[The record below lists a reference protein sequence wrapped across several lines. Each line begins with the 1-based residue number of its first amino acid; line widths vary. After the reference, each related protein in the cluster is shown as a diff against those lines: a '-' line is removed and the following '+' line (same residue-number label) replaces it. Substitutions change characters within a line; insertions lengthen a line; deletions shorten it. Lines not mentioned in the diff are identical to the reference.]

1 MDKIAMEE
9 SISSSRT
16 TAFYGNSYYSHHHQE
31 QQQSPALAP
40 ASVAAAATSD
50 FEDADSGW
58 TAYFLQLAS
67 DEEEDASAS
76 NREKQQLRDVGGV
89 LCGRGSASTS
99 TVSKPNKAKDNKEA
113 VKKGVK
119 KTKDEVLHL
128 VGTTGILEEEDPLQD
143 TASSPLVQL
152 NINGDLQEVWSTPA
166 GGRDRPPVQRRRSG
180 GDINGRKD

>member
-16 TAFYGNSYYSHHHQE
+16 TAFYGNSYYSHSHHHH
-31 QQQSPALAP
+31 QQSPALAP

-76 NREKQQLRDVGGV
+76 NRDKQQLRDVGGV
-89 LCGRGSASTS
+89 LCGRGSAPTS
-99 TVSKPNKAKDNKEA
+99 MVSKPNKAKDNKEA
-113 VKKGVK
+113 VKK
-119 KTKDEVLHL
+119 TKDEVLHL
-128 VGTTGILEEEDPLQD
+128 VGTTRILEEEDPLQD

-152 NINGDLQEVWSTPA
+152 TINGELQV
-166 GGRDRPPVQRRRSG
+166 
-180 GDINGRKD
+180 RKT

>member
-16 TAFYGNSYYSHHHQE
+16 TAFYGNSYYSHSHHHH
-31 QQQSPALAP
+31 QQSPALAP

-76 NREKQQLRDVGGV
+76 NRDKQQLRDVGGV

-113 VKKGVK
+113 VKK
-119 KTKDEVLHL
+119 TKDEVLQL
-128 VGTTGILEEEDPLQD
+128 VGTTRILEEEDPLQD

-152 NINGDLQEVWSTPA
+152 TINGELQV
-166 GGRDRPPVQRRRSG
+166 
-180 GDINGRKD
+180 RKT

>member
-16 TAFYGNSYYSHHHQE
+16 TAFYGTSYYSHHHQE

-119 KTKDEVLHL
+119 KKTKDEVLHL

-152 NINGDLQEVWSTPA
+152 NINGDLKV
-166 GGRDRPPVQRRRSG
+166 
-180 GDINGRKD
+180 RKT

>member
-1 MDKIAMEE
+1 MEE

-16 TAFYGNSYYSHHHQE
+16 SAFYGNSYYSHHRH
-31 QQQSPALAP
+31 QQSPALAP

-67 DEEEDASAS
+67 DEEKDGSAS

-89 LCGRGSASTS
+89 LICGRGSASTS

-128 VGTTGILEEEDPLQD
+128 VRTTGILEEEDPLQD

-152 NINGDLQEVWSTPA
+152 NINGDLQLLQYIARYDTTNRAKMKKTKEDVSY
-166 GGRDRPPVQRRRSG
+166 
-180 GDINGRKD
+180 